1 MANSWLEQYS
11 IYNLFFKVSYKTYW
25 VSTYTVC
32 SYERKYV
39 RTYFLKLHFQEER
52 FCDFFF
58 PGANLCFFSLATQK
72 LFSFFSLN

>member
-58 PGANLCFFSLATQK
+58 PRSQPLLFFTSYSEVI
-72 LFSFFSLN
+72 FIF